1 MARFAGAHKQVV
13 ILLMQVTFDQCPLS
27 SSSTFAIYS
36 ISVVLLFPSCL
47 QLVAA
52 MIRKHLSWLIVW
64 GNLFGA
70 LLGLVAEIIV
80 IVFSVT
86 ST

>member
-1 MARFAGAHKQVV
+1 MFI
-13 ILLMQVTFDQCPLS
+13 ILLW
-27 SSSTFAIYS
+27 Y
-36 ISVVLLFPSCL
+36 VVLVLTYFL
-47 QLVAA
+47 QLVAT

-80 IVFSVT
+80 IIFSVT
-86 ST
+86 TKHSSIVCCV

>member
-1 MARFAGAHKQVV
+1 MTFSVQWCS
-13 ILLMQVTFDQCPLS
+13 LLDQQAQCPLS
-27 SSSTFAIYS
+27 
-36 ISVVLLFPSCL
+36 ISVDLLLPSCL

-86 ST
+86 RTY